1 MTTLATDPTTTTTPD
16 DDNHVPS
23 RLLPRLGGVC
33 LALAPIVFTAGLA
46 TAPVQEEMTRESY
59 VASLADHPTQA
70 AISANLL
77 HYSWFLFAFGLLAV
91 IGLVRGRRGRGLT
104 TVAAVAGAAAAI
116 QISGL
121 LMVDFF
127 VSELGTRIGVEQ
139 TADLQGDLGVSVAVW
154 LFSGQVVLLLIPLT
168 FVGLARARVISWWL
182 TPLPLAGFAIGA
194 VGLPAVVTV
203 PVGLACW
210 APLFVAAHRLVTG
223 PRR

>member
-1 MTTLATDPTTTTTPD
+1 MTTLTTDPLTPTTTPD
-16 DDNHVPS
+16 DAPS

-46 TAPVQEEMTRESY
+46 TAPHQDDLTSAGY

-70 AISANLL
+70 ALSANLL
-77 HYSWFLFAFGLLAV
+77 HYSWFFFAFGLLAV

-127 VSELGTRIGVEQ
+127 VADLGSRIGVEETVAVQ
-139 TADLQGDLGVSVAVW
+139 DDLGVSVAVW

-168 FVGLARARVISWWL
+168 FIGLARARVISWWL
-182 TPLPLAGFAIGA
+182 APLPLAAFAIGA
-194 VGLPAVVTV
+194 VGLPAAIAV